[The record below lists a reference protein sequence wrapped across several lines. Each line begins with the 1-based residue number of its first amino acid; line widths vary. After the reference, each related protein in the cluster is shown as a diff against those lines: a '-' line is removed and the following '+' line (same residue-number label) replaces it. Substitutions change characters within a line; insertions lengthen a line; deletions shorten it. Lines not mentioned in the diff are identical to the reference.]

1 MQSPI
6 QTADRSRRAGCV
18 CRGFFLGLALLF
30 NGQAVWSQGVVP
42 AIATPPPRPITLGSR
57 TPEKEVEVQPG
68 DTASGIGVLHL
79 PDEAS
84 LDQMLVAMLR
94 LNPDVFLG
102 YNVNRLPAGA
112 ILKIPDAELVAAIP
126 ESEARRIIADQNRE
140 YAAFKAALAERSRT
154 SSGDRI
160 ERSGTPVQPG
170 PATPIQPRAAGAESE
185 PVSPRS
191 QAVIRDSDGL
201 MGEGLHAPIPV
212 GHSEQSL
219 AGSLALR
226 SPGVTAAVDSVT
238 APTRSP
244 SRESGAPA
252 VSHKPGVA
260 EVFGQGGGRYL
271 WTVGLVCLGLVW
283 GWIYRRRLR
292 NTPESTLAPSGV
304 QSTALPE
311 QTSSNPGAIAAT
323 DERLSRPAADVP
335 GSAPQQSEARFLE
348 APKSGSP
355 GPKPASPPLV
365 RPVPAA
371 SEAPQRSP
379 LVARPAHPTSPVLP
393 AAPAENG
400 RFDAASTRNSHR
412 AKTEAR
418 SPAAAEPVRRQ
429 RPQDET
435 EVARLLAILNKEK
448 DFREDCDQAL
458 ESRLRRLATSVV
470 ENERRHGRLASG
482 SSSYRWL
489 LRALAEP
496 GLKDSDPKK
505 DLKLRLLLEVRD
517 LNRAVRMELPGLA

>member
-79 PDEAS
+79 TDEAS
-84 LDQMLVAMLR
+84 LDQMLVALLR

-112 ILKIPDAELVAAIP
+112 ILKIPDAEQIAAIP

-160 ERSGTPVQPG
+160 ERSGTPVQAG
-170 PATPIQPRAAGAESE
+170 PATPIQPRAAGAASE

-212 GHSEQSL
+212 GLSEQSL

-226 SPGVTAAVDSVT
+226 PPGVTAVVDSVT

-244 SRESGAPA
+244 YRESGAPA
-252 VSHKPGVA
+252 VPHKPGLPRFSGRA
-260 EVFGQGGGRYL
+260 GGG
-271 WTVGLVCLGLVW
+271 TCGPSASCVW
-283 GWIYRRRLR
+283 GWSGGGSTVGVCATPRSRPWLRVGFNRRCFRSRRVRIPGRSPQRTSASRGLPLTSQDRHRSGRRLGSWRRPDRVRLSPSRRVRRWFAPCLPLRRRRSEAPWRPDPHTRRLR
-292 NTPESTLAPSGV
+292 CH
-304 QSTALPE
+304 
-311 QTSSNPGAIAAT
+311 
-323 DERLSRPAADVP
+323 RRPPRKTV
-335 GSAPQQSEARFLE
+335 GSMP
-348 APKSGSP
+348 
-355 GPKPASPPLV
+355 
-365 RPVPAA
+365 
-371 SEAPQRSP
+371 
-379 LVARPAHPTSPVLP
+379 HPRGIPI
-393 AAPAENG
+393 G
-400 RFDAASTRNSHR
+400 
-412 AKTEAR
+412 
-418 SPAAAEPVRRQ
+418 
-429 RPQDET
+429 
-435 EVARLLAILNKEK
+435 
-448 DFREDCDQAL
+448 
-458 ESRLRRLATSVV
+458 
-470 ENERRHGRLASG
+470 
-482 SSSYRWL
+482 
-489 LRALAEP
+489 
-496 GLKDSDPKK
+496 
-505 DLKLRLLLEVRD
+505 
-517 LNRAVRMELPGLA
+517 